1 MLGHKEKEVPF
12 WLEMRKLVN
21 ETEVGLSNNYTG
33 RHLAVQLRSRLAAGS
48 VVPTDTEERSLP
60 VELFSLVPP
69 ISSGFEE

>member
-12 WLEMRKLVN
+12 WVEMRKLVN
-21 ETEVGLSNNYTG
+21 ETEVGISNNYTG
-33 RHLAVQLRSRLAAGS
+33 RHLAVQPCSNLAAGS
-48 VVPTDTEERSLP
+48 IVPTATERSLP